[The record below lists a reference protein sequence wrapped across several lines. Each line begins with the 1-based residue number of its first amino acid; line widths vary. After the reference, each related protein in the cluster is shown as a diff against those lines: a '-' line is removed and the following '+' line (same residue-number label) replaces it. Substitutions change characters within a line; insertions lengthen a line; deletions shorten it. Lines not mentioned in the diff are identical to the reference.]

1 MAALPNFGGEYAV
14 GAGCSGYAMY
24 KNCAHGTEA
33 WQFLKHV
40 VSIEGQNA
48 YSETGDCVPVRT
60 SLLTDPTATWR
71 TCLPEKLGSDF
82 NHDAFIYKMDEAA
95 CSVNDF
101 YPYVPFAAQAYVT
114 ARIEE
119 AFKSCISGSTANF
132 PWNLKAAADKMV
144 SDIKTANG

>member
-1 MAALPNFGGEYAV
+1 M
-14 GAGCSGYAMY
+14 
-24 KNCAHGTEA
+24 
-33 WQFLKHV
+33 
-40 VSIEGQNA
+40 
-48 YSETGDCVPVRT
+48 
-60 SLLTDPTATWR
+60 TDPTATWR
-71 TCLPEKLGSDF
+71 TCLPENWVPIS
-82 NHDAFIYKMDEAA
+82 HDAFIYKMDEAA

-119 AFKSCISGSTANF
+119 AFKSCISGSTASF

>member
-1 MAALPNFGGEYAV
+1 MSDILNEETMGGQTYLGIGNNNLGVAALPNFGGEYAV

-71 TCLPEKLGSDF
+71 TCLP
-82 NHDAFIYKMDEAA
+82 
-95 CSVNDF
+95 
-101 YPYVPFAAQAYVT
+101 
-114 ARIEE
+114 
-119 AFKSCISGSTANF
+119 
-132 PWNLKAAADKMV
+132 
-144 SDIKTANG
+144 